1 MLLPPTVQCLIS
13 NRPMHKNPKIQTNA
27 LANNLLLCFFKSII
41 KTKSFTGQRF
51 FAVQHGVFKRV
62 PAQSESVMQVVI
74 PNWQSVSWPS
84 PGGNRPGYCGLPGYM
99 ADSRGGSN
107 PGGNTLAQ
115 TNCTMKSPRNQNNG
129 NAVGT
134 VRTGIPF
141 TADLG
146 NDDALPRFHEQYTAE
161 NPSPR
166 EIQLSEEESFRDFLN
181 SRLPKH
187 KASQALRDKVR
198 STIEKN
204 ETW

>member
-1 MLLPPTVQCLIS
+1 MQHV
-13 NRPMHKNPKIQTNA
+13 
-27 LANNLLLCFFKSII
+27 KS
-41 KTKSFTGQRF
+41 
-51 FAVQHGVFKRV
+51 
-62 PAQSESVMQVVI
+62 
-74 PNWQSVSWPS
+74 NWQSVCSDV
-84 PGGNRPGYCGLPGYM
+84 PGGNRSTGCWLPGYV
-99 ADSRGGSN
+99 SGHSEGGS
-107 PGGNTLAQ
+107 PSGGKTLAQ
-115 TNCTMKSPRNQNNG
+115 TIRTMKSPRKQNNG

-146 NDDALPRFHEQYTAE
+146 NDDALPRYPEQLPTE

-166 EIQLSEEESFRDFLN
+166 EIPLPEEESFRAFLS

-204 ETW
+204 EIW

>member
-1 MLLPPTVQCLIS
+1 MPPYNPKLLP
-13 NRPMHKNPKIQTNA
+13 NA
-27 LANNLLLCFFKSII
+27 LANNRFLCFYNSIF

-51 FAVQHGVFKRV
+51 FAVQHVFSERV
-62 PAQSESVMQVVI
+62 PAQTSTVMQFVSS
-74 PNWQSVSWPS
+74 NWQSVSWLS
-84 PGGNRPGYCGLPGYM
+84 PGGNRPWLCGLPGYITK
-99 ADSRGGSN
+99 SEGGSN
-107 PGGNTLAQ
+107 PGDNTLTQ

-141 TADLG
+141 TADPV
-146 NDDALPRFHEQYTAE
+146 NDDALPRFPEQLATD

-166 EIQLSEEESFRDFLN
+166 DIPLPEEESFRAFLS